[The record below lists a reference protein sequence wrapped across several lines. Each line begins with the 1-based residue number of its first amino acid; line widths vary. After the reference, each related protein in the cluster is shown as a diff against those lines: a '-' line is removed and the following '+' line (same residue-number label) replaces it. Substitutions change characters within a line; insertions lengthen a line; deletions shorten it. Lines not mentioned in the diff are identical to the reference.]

1 MLTRPVVCKKITMMV
16 QKRINN
22 KKREGCR
29 KTNEES
35 ARTWSKKVTMEL
47 KGKERDVRDGGI

>member
-1 MLTRPVVCKKITMMV
+1 MV

-22 KKREGCR
+22 KKREGRR
-29 KTNEES
+29 KTNEEA
-35 ARTWSKKVTMEL
+35 ARTWSQKVTMEL